1 MKLNISRDAIQK
13 TFLQSS
19 LAGLPSSTYLKVVTA
34 RPEATIGDENACRAP
49 AHSREQAMQVLS
61 ESQSSTFEYRLTQE
75 AVNLRQQA
83 QGMPVCVRR
92 AELLQKARQIDV
104 ALEMNKW
111 LSSPG
116 LQPPL

>member
-1 MKLNISRDAIQK
+1 MTVQK
-13 TFLQSS
+13 TFVQSC
-19 LAGLPSSTYLKVVTA
+19 LVGAPSSTYIDIVAA

-49 AHSREQAMQVLS
+49 AHSREKAVQVRS
-61 ESQSSTFEYRLTQE
+61 ESQSSTFEFRLTQE

-83 QGMPVCVRR
+83 QGMPVCVRL

-104 ALEMNKW
+104 ALEVNRW

-116 LQPPL
+116 LQPPM

>member
-1 MKLNISRDAIQK
+1 ML
-13 TFLQSS
+13 
-19 LAGLPSSTYLKVVTA
+19 SSTYVEIVTA
-34 RPEATIGDENACRAP
+34 PPEATIGDENACRAP
-49 AHSREQAMQVLS
+49 AHSREKAVQVRS
-61 ESQSSTFEYRLTQE
+61 ESQSSTFEFRLTQE

-104 ALEMNKW
+104 ALEVNRW

-116 LQPPL
+116 VQPPL